1 MSAKEWVIMLSKTT
15 PSSRTRD
22 AVKRQESH
30 HRVHTSDT
38 WPPQVFDAV
47 VDIMAQILV
56 AEYQSTHV
64 IGSSPRCNPKMIM
77 SALANVEMSS

>member
-1 MSAKEWVIMLSKTT
+1 MLSKMT
-15 PSSRTRD
+15 PSTRTRN

-47 VDIMAQILV
+47 VDIMAEILV
-56 AEYQSTHV
+56 AEYQSTHA
-64 IGSSPRCNPKMIM
+64 IGSSPRLTISESQRHPSISQENEG
-77 SALANVEMSS
+77 A

>member
-1 MSAKEWVIMLSKTT
+1 MLSKMT

-30 HRVHTSDT
+30 HRGHTSDS

-47 VDIMAQILV
+47 VDILAEILV
-56 AEYQSTHV
+56 AEYQSTLA
-64 IGSSPRCNPKMIM
+64 IGSSPRLTLSEIQRHP
-77 SALANVEMSS
+77 SDRQQGEGA